1 MLTSEDPNNNRVVGS
16 VHSFRWPPRSST
28 RRAQTIDDE
37 RRIAPKKSMRLSLE
51 RLDCLGFDSSVDTWS
66 FQATRAKA
74 SIVGRHCPR
83 KDLLYGQLP
92 CRFRASLKNSYHRQP
107 IVSVRYPPIG
117 PPRLLPVVAAMFT

>member
-1 MLTSEDPNNNRVVGS
+1 VVITSRLSNNRSGKIGSLAQKASTTRNRFMLTSEDPNNNRVVGS

-83 KDLLYGQLP
+83 KDLLYG
-92 CRFRASLKNSYHRQP
+92 
-107 IVSVRYPPIG
+107 
-117 PPRLLPVVAAMFT
+117 